1 MRRPRTTPQRLNR
14 RLRLEEVTRVADG
27 AGGFTEAWVEKGWL
41 WAEVRSLSGRET
53 TQGRAPLSVQRYR
66 ISVRAAPMGSPA
78 RPRAD
83 QRLRDGARIFRITAV
98 GEADA
103 EGRFLTLQVQEEA
116 VT

>member
-1 MRRPRTTPQRLNR
+1 MRRPRTTPPRLNR

-53 TQGRAPLSVQRYR
+53 TQGRAPLSVQR
-66 ISVRAAPMGSPA
+66 
-78 RPRAD
+78 
-83 QRLRDGARIFRITAV
+83 LRDGARIFRITAV